1 MINPVA
7 PPPDELAALLGRC
20 ARGDT
25 EALAAL
31 YRAVSPLVLGSLLR
45 ILRRRALAEEALQD
59 VFVQVWQRAVQ
70 FDEYRGRA
78 LAWIVSIARYR
89 AIDILRRE
97 RAESVDPFVLAE
109 SIGADESAAEETPQL
124 MGADASLER
133 CLAAL
138 TDSQR
143 ESIRL
148 AYLAGKSHQEIAAT
162 LDRPLGSVKS
172 WIRRGLISLR
182 ECLEACSTPT
192 PS

>member
-1 MINPVA
+1 MMNSVA
-7 PPPDELAALLGRC
+7 PPPDELADLLGRC
-20 ARGDT
+20 ARGEDG
-25 EALAAL
+25 ALAAL
-31 YRAVSPLVLGSLLR
+31 YQATAPRVLGCLLR

-59 VFVQVWQRAVQ
+59 VFVQIWQRAAQ
-70 FDEYRGRA
+70 FEEHRGRA
-78 LAWIVSIARYR
+78 FAWIVSIARYR

-109 SIGADESAAEETPQL
+109 SIHAETPADDTAPQL
-124 MGADASLER
+124 MGPDEALER
-133 CLAAL
+133 CLGQL
-138 TDSQR
+138 TEDQR

-148 AYLAGKSHQEIAAT
+148 AYLAGQSHQEIAAT

-172 WIRRGLISLR
+172 WIRRGLLALR

>member
-1 MINPVA
+1 MMNSVA
-7 PPPDELAALLGRC
+7 PPPDELADLLVRC
-20 ARGDT
+20 ARG
-25 EALAAL
+25 EHGALAAL
-31 YRAVSPLVLGSLLR
+31 YQATAPRVLGCLLR

-59 VFVQVWQRAVQ
+59 VFVQVWQRAAQ
-70 FDEYRGRA
+70 FEEHRGRA
-78 LAWIVSIARYR
+78 FAWIVSIARYR

-109 SIGADESAAEETPQL
+109 SIHAETLADDAAPQL
-124 MGADASLER
+124 MGPDEALER
-133 CLAAL
+133 CLGEL
-138 TDSQR
+138 TEGQR

-148 AYLAGKSHQEIAAT
+148 AYLTGQSHQEIAVT

-172 WIRRGLISLR
+172 WIRRGLLALR